1 MFNSWTLN
9 FVFEEIQLK
18 QVKTESLLIQLDV
31 EVEIKKEVKKSKRD
45 KFIRIKNMV
54 SSYPIYPNVLSFLSS
69 MSLNMVN
76 CDSKTI

>member
-9 FVFEEIQLK
+9 LVFEEIQLK
-18 QVKTESLLIQLDV
+18 QAKTESLLIQLDV

-45 KFIRIKNMV
+45 KFIRVKNM